1 MLHKSHV
8 GEMFRYMVMT
18 CTSAAIS
25 LGIPFVL
32 HEGAGVRPSVAV
44 AVGLLATFFV
54 NFAVAKRYVF
64 RRLGALKTQ
73 MFRFAFVSLNFRIGE
88 YLSFLLLNFAFGIDY
103 MIALIAVLIA
113 SLIAKFFI
121 YKLFVFAHG
130 EKTLKISTAASSS
143 QSD

>member
-1 MLHKSHV
+1 M
-8 GEMFRYMVMT
+8 GEIFRYMVMT
-18 CTSAAIS
+18 CTSAVIS

-32 HEGAGVRPSVAV
+32 HEGAAVRPSIAV
-44 AVGLLATFFV
+44 AVGLLTTFFV

-73 MFRFAFVSLNFRIGE
+73 MLRFAFVSLNFRVGE
-88 YLSFLLLNFAFGIDY
+88 YIFFLLLNFAFGIDY
-103 MIALIAVLIA
+103 MIALITVLVA

-121 YKLFVFAHG
+121 YKLFVFGHG